1 MKTTKTIFIIVLIA
15 FAIIMSAAVIGNMTK
30 NSGSNT
36 NISNPTN
43 TVTPVSNTTTSTTAC
58 IVTIKGAQYDVTALR
73 KTHSGGDVFVC
84 NTDMTNTFFSQH
96 NQRFLDTV
104 MQAFKVK

>member
-1 MKTTKTIFIIVLIA
+1 MKTTKTIFIIVLVA
-15 FAIIMSAAVIGNMTK
+15 FAIIMATAVIGNFVK
-30 NSGSNT
+30 NSQSSGNSNTSITNTNSNT
-36 NISNPTN
+36 NT
-43 TVTPVSNTTTSTTAC
+43 VSNAC
-58 IVTIKGAQYDVTALR
+58 IVTIEGQKYDVTTLR
-73 KTHSGGDVFVC
+73 RTHSGGDVFVC